1 MSSGLLVRWYE
12 HVSGSC
18 GEADLL
24 SGSAL
29 GALYMLASVE
39 SVPKVPSDRRAA
51 LESTF
56 AKTLKLTFSSAGS
69 ILTVQR
75 VEEVCDAVMQA
86 DVLRHEDVSLA
97 CGLCFSAAFMYFQH
111 PAALAHVDGKG
122 VFSRV
127 MELYSRVMPV
137 SLSAEWWAGA
147 CAEVDVTTA

>member
-1 MSSGLLVRWYE
+1 MIVMSSGLLVRWYE

-29 GALYMLASVE
+29 GALSTLATVE

-51 LESTF
+51 LESVF
-56 AKTLKLTFSSAGS
+56 GKAIKQILSSAGRT
-69 ILTVQR
+69 LTVQR

-97 CGLCFSAAFMYFQH
+97 CG
-111 PAALAHVDGKG
+111 
-122 VFSRV
+122 
-127 MELYSRVMPV
+127 
-137 SLSAEWWAGA
+137 
-147 CAEVDVTTA
+147 